1 MSIPVAKQYILD
13 FEQLGFGMFVHWG
26 LYSQVGKGEWHHYHN
41 QRDKY
46 LEDCAKKGIV
56 PDEKIPFEDRLL
68 TDEYK
73 KLMNTF
79 TAQDF
84 DAEKLVLTAKNAGCK
99 YINITTR
106 HHEGFSLFDTCGLNE
121 FDAPH
126 SPAKRDFIREF
137 VDACRKHD
145 IVPFFYMATHDWYHP
160 GTVYDFNSYLEYL
173 NKSVEILCKN
183 YGKIGGF
190 WFDGNWSKPDEDWR
204 EDELYATIRKYQPEA
219 MIINNTGLAA
229 RGYIGNPEIDSVT
242 FENGRPTPLNRE
254 GMPKYLAGEMCHTL
268 NDHWGIGEF
277 DYNYKSPKELIES
290 LCNCRKVG
298 ANYLLNIGPTA
309 QGGILPLQK
318 YTLKTLGDWISIY
331 EEAIRTAK
339 PCGIAGADKDFALK
353 DGNKLYFFVHGLA
366 RGGNANV
373 TLNLGGAAAKMFTG
387 AFDKIKSIKWIDN
400 GEQLKFMQSEDDGM
414 LAINATN
421 YPYGENMVVRV
432 AVAEIE

>member
-1 MSIPVAKQYILD
+1 MIPKPEKRIEE
-13 FEQLGFGMFVHWG
+13 FEKLGLGMFVHWG
-26 LYSQVGKGEWHHYHN
+26 LYSQLQIGEWAMFN
-41 QRDKY
+41 R
-46 LEDCAKKGIV
+46 
-56 PDEKIPFEDRLL
+56 KIPKE
-68 TDEYK
+68 EYV
-73 KLMNTF
+73 KLFDTF
-79 TAQDF
+79 TAEDF
-84 DAEKLVLTAKNAGCK
+84 DAEELVLTAKEAGAK
-99 YINITTR
+99 YIVLTTR
-106 HHEGFSLFDTCGLNE
+106 HHEGFSLYDTCGLNE
-121 FDAPH
+121 YDAPH
-126 SPAKRDFIREF
+126 SPAKRDLVREY
-137 VDACRKHD
+137 VDACNKHG
-145 IVPFFYMATHDWYHP
+145 IVPFFYHTTLDWYNED
-160 GTVYDFNSYLEYL
+160 YYNNFDEYLKYL

-183 YGKIGGF
+183 YGKIGGL
-190 WFDGNWSKPDEDWR
+190 WFDGNWDKPDADWK
-204 EDELYATIRKYQPEA
+204 EDELYATIRKYQPDA
-219 MIINNTGLAA
+219 IIVNNTGIQH
-229 RGYIGNPEIDSVT
+229 RGETGNPEIDSVT
-242 FENGRPTPLNRE
+242 FEQGRPEPMNRE
-254 GMPKYLAGEMCHTL
+254 GMKKYIAAEMCETI
-268 NDHWGIGEF
+268 NDHWGVGKIDF
-277 DYNYKSPKELIES
+277 NNKSTAQLIETF
-290 LCNCRKVG
+290 CACRKVG

-353 DGNKLYFFVHGLA
+353 DGNKLYFFVYGLA